1 MNTPMHPMLV
11 HLPMALA
18 ALVPMLAFVLWLAT
32 WRGWLPARSWW
43 LVTALQALLFGSGL
57 LAMRSGEADEER
69 VERVVAEAT
78 IEAHEHAAERFVWA
92 AGLLLLLSGA
102 PLLLRSRP
110 ALAQAASLATAFGS
124 VVVLGF
130 GYAVGSAGGEL
141 VYRHG
146 AAAAFASGGAG
157 NPAAPAAGTRQGDDD
172 DDER

>member
-1 MNTPMHPMLV
+1 MHPMLV

-18 ALVPMLAFVLWLAT
+18 ALVPMLAFVLWLVI

-43 LVTALQALLFGSGL
+43 LVTAMQALLFGGGL
-57 LAMRSGEADEER
+57 LAMRSGEADAER
-69 VERVVAEAT
+69 VERVVAEAA

-92 AGLLLLLSGA
+92 AGLLLLLSAA

-110 ALAQAASLATAFGS
+110 ALARAASLGTALGG
-124 VVVLGF
+124 VVVLGL
-130 GYAVGSAGGEL
+130 GYAVGAAGGEL

-146 AAAAFASGGAG
+146 AGAAFATSGGAG
-157 NPAAPAAGTRQGDDD
+157 NPAAPAARERPGDDDD